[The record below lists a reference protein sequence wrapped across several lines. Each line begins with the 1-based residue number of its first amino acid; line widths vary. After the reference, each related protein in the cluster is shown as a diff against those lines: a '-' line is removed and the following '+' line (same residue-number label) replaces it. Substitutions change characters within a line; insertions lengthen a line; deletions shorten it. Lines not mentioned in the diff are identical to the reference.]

1 MALYRNKV
9 LVSGI
14 RDYPAM
20 TWADYQAL
28 PVAQRPKKWICTDRD
43 YTAIPGDTLADLTG
57 LNVADN
63 TAYVI
68 SALTTTALKDYEY
81 IDVFVLTSDYGTLYK
96 SFRVPLDNKDVLMT
110 QILSM
115 SLSGGVL
122 YGLGMYIRINSA
134 GTAIRYD
141 LTNYSNRH
149 INAIKIIGYK

>member
-1 MALYRNKV
+1 MSCMMYEE
-9 LVSGI
+9 
-14 RDYPAM
+14 D
-20 TWADYQAL
+20 
-28 PVAQRPKKWICTDRD
+28 
-43 YTAIPGDTLADLTG
+43 AIAGLMPTNGDTLADLSG

-68 SALTTTALKDYEY
+68 SALTTTALKDYKC